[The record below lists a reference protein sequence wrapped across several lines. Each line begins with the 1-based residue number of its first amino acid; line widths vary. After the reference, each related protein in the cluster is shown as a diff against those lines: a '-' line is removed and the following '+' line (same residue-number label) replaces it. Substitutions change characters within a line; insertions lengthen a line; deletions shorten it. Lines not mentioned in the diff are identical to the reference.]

1 MTSHK
6 TDLECS
12 VHKSL
17 KKDETYLFIP
27 TTTELSDLP
36 PELLKILGQ
45 TEKVMDLTLTP
56 EKKMARGSAESILN
70 EISEQGFH
78 LQMPEKDKNKV
89 SLLGNQ
95 NERFLD
101 KNI

>member
-1 MTSHK
+1 MTPHK
-6 TDLECS
+6 TELDCT
-12 VHKSL
+12 VYKSL

-27 TTTELSDLP
+27 TTTELSDLS
-36 PELLKILGQ
+36 PELLKVLGQ

-56 EKKMARGSAESILN
+56 EKKMARGSAKSILN
-70 EISEQGFH
+70 NISEQGFH
-78 LQMPEKDKNKV
+78 LQMQEKDILKDSPLAK
-89 SLLGNQ
+89 Q